1 MKPTIRILGFIIILI
16 TCSTINAY
24 SQQDKFVPEYST
36 IMPSDIG
43 ISLLKQCS
51 RSAPNKVDICFD
63 LTTND
68 LWKLENNFKKVLKI
82 KAADCCLLGGVIKD
96 LKNYAFQYTGLIIK
110 NKKYIYINAFKLYTP
125 EDLTTIYKNWKTSP
139 IIVCDGGESYWG
151 VLYDLETGQFTQLSM
166 NGVS

>member
-1 MKPTIRILGFIIILI
+1 MKPTIRILGFILFLI

-24 SQQDKFVPEYST
+24 SQKDKFVPENST
-36 IMPSDIG
+36 IIPSDIG
-43 ISLLKQCS
+43 ISLLMQCS
-51 RSAPNKVDICFD
+51 RSTPNKVDSCFD

-96 LKNYAFQYTGLIIK
+96 LKNYAFQYTGLIVN

-125 EDLTTIYKNWKTSP
+125 EDLTTIYKNWKSSP

-151 VLYDLETGQFTQLSM
+151 VLYDLEAGQFTQLSM
-166 NGVS
+166 NGAS